1 MEIPCFPPDSPS
13 LIKQYLTPALF
24 EQLLSLKTDTGFTLE
39 TAIRSGL
46 ENPDS
51 HIGIY
56 AGDAQSYALFSP
68 VLDPI
73 ILAYHGLKEPIGHV
87 SRLGPVTLPLVDPD
101 QDFILSTR
109 IRVARNLEEF
119 PFPPHINPQERG
131 RVESLVAQA
140 MEKMPQTLKG
150 RYIPFQELS
159 PSQWQDLLARKL
171 AFPQG
176 DRFQE
181 AAGINR
187 DFPRARG
194 IFCSLDQRLR
204 IWVNEEDH
212 LRIISMDS
220 SPDMGAVFNRLV
232 QGLDALTP
240 WLGFARDR
248 KYGFLTSC
256 PTNIGTAMRAGVHI
270 RLKKLDKHPELFNR
284 LVDHYQLQVRGTLGE
299 KTRVKGAVYDISNRQ
314 RLGISEVQ
322 IIETLHTGIA
332 ALIQTEKNL

>member
-24 EQLLSLKTDTGFTLE
+24 EHLSPLKTDTGFTLGA
-39 TAIRSGL
+39 AIRSGL

-56 AGDAQSYALFSP
+56 AGDAQSYALFAP
-68 VLDPI
+68 VLGPL
-73 ILAYHGLKEPIGHV
+73 ILAYHGLKEPMGHV
-87 SRLGPVTLPLVDPD
+87 SCLEPVTLPLVDPD

-109 IRVARNLEEF
+109 IRVARNLEGI
-119 PFPPHINPQERG
+119 PFPPHINAQERG
-131 RVESLVAQA
+131 RVESLAAQA
-140 MEKMPQTLKG
+140 MGKMPQNLKG
-150 RYIPFQELS
+150 QYIPFKALS
-159 PSQWQDLLARKL
+159 PSLWQDLLAQKL

-194 IFCSLDQRLR
+194 IFCSQDQRLR

-240 WLGFARDR
+240 WLDFARDR

-256 PTNIGTAMRAGVHI
+256 PTNIGTAMRASVHI
-270 RLKKLDKHPELFNR
+270 CLKKLDKHPDLFNR
-284 LVDHYQLQVRGTLGE
+284 LVDLHQLQVRGTLGE
-299 KTRVKGAVYDISNRQ
+299 KTRVEGAVYDISNRQ

-322 IIETLHTGIA
+322 IIETLHAGIA
-332 ALIQTEKNL
+332 AIIQAEKNL